1 MGGPLRL
8 FPECFVDNPLQRHL
22 NMQPP
27 GRIFDLNEKRRLG
40 AVAHDLDADG
50 AVAFDLPERF
60 QE

>member
-1 MGGPLRL
+1 
-8 FPECFVDNPLQRHL
+8 
-22 NMQPP
+22 MQPP

-60 QE
+60 QEYGLISFCCSAL

>member
-1 MGGPLRL
+1 
-8 FPECFVDNPLQRHL
+8 
-22 NMQPP
+22 MQPP

-40 AVAHDLDADG
+40 AVAHDLDPDG